1 MTSNKMK
8 IGIAMMLIASL
19 SASALLI
26 IPSKFAIAQTP
37 SQNQTASGNI
47 TKLTKVVIPVI
58 DLTTLRDQIRSQHPL
73 LASIADRIQTMDAK
87 ETLKY
92 TIGVDIVSDMLKM
105 HAKQLM
111 MNQTSTNQ
119 TASP

>member
-1 MTSNKMK
+1 MK
-8 IGIAMMLIASL
+8 IGIAVMLIASL
-19 SASALLI
+19 SAAAILI
-26 IPSKFAIAQTP
+26 IPSKVAIAQAP

-47 TKLTKVVIPVI
+47 TKLTKMVIPVI
-58 DLTTLRDQIRSQHPL
+58 DLSSLRDQIRSQHPL
-73 LASIADRIQTMDAK
+73 LAAVADKIQTMDAK

-92 TIGVDIVSDMLKM
+92 TIGLDIVSDMLRM

-111 MNQTSTNQ
+111 MNQTGTNQ